1 MDNGEDGSDE
11 GDDGDKEGERE
22 GGLLA
27 ISLTPA
33 GEEEAAGL
41 LLKPDAGVKSMGQ
54 EDWSCRG
61 QTVEPGGWKQRGEA
75 TPKEWNPAINLQSS
89 NVQSQTEAS
98 VLIYWYLFL
107 RHEIAC

>member
-61 QTVEPGGWKQRGEA
+61 QTVEPGGWKQRGA
-75 TPKEWNPAINLQSS
+75 RPHRKNGIQQSTFSPVMCSLRPKPPS
-89 NVQSQTEAS
+89 
-98 VLIYWYLFL
+98 
-107 RHEIAC
+107 